1 MSAEQTSQTYLT
13 PPSPPLAAVF
23 FLMTPMV
30 APLGGHTMHT
40 RAGIRI
46 IRGERG
52 DAALIEP
59 EPPSGQ
65 RRRERSVQR
74 ASVNGGRGR
83 HSGATRSLMD
93 LRDGGCQ
100 LDGIVVARCWLEG
113 KSQQLSSKW
122 LARHGLFQVARV
134 PASPEFIRQTGLWL
148 NHPTPQMRHCR
159 PWVRVSVKSSSLRV
173 PTKSPQTQPTVGTT
187 AQAVASSL
195 SHPSRIPCQFTKP
208 AALSGEC
215 AVMLTALLAKRSSH
229 SQLQAFVKAAMRQRS
244 TNSCLL
250 GAFCGGPFITRPV
263 YPDVQT
269 RRVQCRTHTAAPVPP
284 FPLCPLSSGQPL

>member
-59 EPPSGQ
+59 EPPSGR

-195 SHPSRIPCQFTKP
+195 SHPLP
-208 AALSGEC
+208 
-215 AVMLTALLAKRSSH
+215 VH
-229 SQLQAFVKAAMRQRS
+229 QARGPLRRMRRHV
-244 TNSCLL
+244 NCV
-250 GAFCGGPFITRPV
+250 AR
-263 YPDVQT
+263 
-269 RRVQCRTHTAAPVPP
+269 
-284 FPLCPLSSGQPL
+284 